1 MSNWGNLSDPIINLL
16 NKAMTFRTRRQE
28 IIATNVANLDTPNY
42 TRQDLD
48 FKTALSSYLNGN
60 GPIGLN
66 RTNHRH
72 IPGGGP
78 GLSGQVQD
86 TQEPV
91 DIDQEMIKMT
101 QNNLLFHANLQ
112 MLIKKLD
119 TLRGAIEGGT

>member
-1 MSNWGNLSDPIINLL
+1 MSNWGSLSDPIVNLL

-48 FKTALSSYLNGN
+48 FKTALTSYLNGN

-66 RTNHRH
+66 RTNPHH
-72 IPGGGP
+72 IPAGGP
-78 GLSGQVQD
+78 GLSGEVQD
-86 TQEPV
+86 TQEQV
-91 DIDQEMIKMT
+91 DIDQEMIKLT